1 MTDLVRSA
9 ALTDYVEVARAVG
22 LDPYR
27 MLDALG
33 LGRAALRDPDAKVS
47 AAAVRRL
54 FEASARAAGIDDFGL
69 RLAEKRELS
78 NLGPLALVV
87 REQPTIRKALDAL
100 IQYIR
105 LHNESLL
112 VSVHEEGDAVV
123 ISPVLKVGRPV
134 PTRQSVELT
143 IGVLYRI
150 LRMLLGE
157 GWKPRAIRFAHQPP
171 AKLDRHRRFF
181 RAPIEFGAEVDGLV
195 CAARDLDA
203 PVAAADPAM
212 ARHVQRYLDGV
223 IARPNVTLGEKVREM
238 VATLLPSG
246 GCSIAA
252 VAERLGVDRRTLHRR
267 LARQGDTYSAIVDAA
282 RTEMVARY
290 LDNRERSLAT
300 VADLLGFSALSAFSR
315 WFRTRFGCSATAWRA
330 DATPGPRRSR
340 ARRRDHRRER

>member
-1 MTDLVRSA
+1 MPDLVRSA
-9 ALTDYVEVARAVG
+9 ALTDYVEVARSVG

-27 MLDALG
+27 MLDAVG
-33 LGRAALRDPDAKVS
+33 LGRAALRDPDAKIS

-54 FEASARAAGIDDFGL
+54 FEASAKAAGAEDFGL
-69 RLAEKRELS
+69 RLAERRELS

-87 REQPTIRKALDAL
+87 REQPTVRKALDAL

-112 VSVHEEGDAVV
+112 VSLHEEGDDVV
-123 ISPVLKVGRPV
+123 ISPVLRVGRPV

-157 GWKPRAIRFAHQPP
+157 AWKPRAIRFTHQAP

-181 RAPIEFGAEVDGLV
+181 RAPIEFGAEIDGLV
-195 CAARDLDA
+195 CAARDLEA
-203 PVAAADPAM
+203 PVAAADPTM
-212 ARHVQRYLDGV
+212 ARHVQRYLDS
-223 IARPNVTLGEKVREM
+223 IIERPDATLSEKVREM
-238 VATLLPSG
+238 VAALLPSG
-246 GCSIAA
+246 GCSIDA
-252 VAERLGVDRRTLHRR
+252 VADRLGVDRRTVHRR
-267 LARQGDTYSAIVDAA
+267 LARQGETYSAIVDGV

-315 WFRTRFGCSATAWRA
+315 WFRTQFGCSVTAWRA
-330 DATPGPRRSR
+330 TAVASSRRSLGKGSTVQ
-340 ARRRDHRRER
+340 